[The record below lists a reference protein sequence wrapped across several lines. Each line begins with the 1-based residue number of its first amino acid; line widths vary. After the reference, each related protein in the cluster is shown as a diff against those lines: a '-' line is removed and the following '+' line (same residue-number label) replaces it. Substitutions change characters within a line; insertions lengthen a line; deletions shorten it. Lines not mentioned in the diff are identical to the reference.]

1 MKIIEKTYNDK
12 LLFMSIG
19 ANPDVYLI
27 NEYLQNK
34 RRIKSKIESFI
45 GNKEIIVS
53 EKDYYKAL
61 TYGSLFIVKNNI
73 ENIEWI
79 YNNSERMKNIED
91 VAKMAS
97 FRLGDKR
104 ILTMVDV
111 NKLQKGNYALGS
123 SKRYNF
129 EDIDI

>member
-1 MKIIEKTYNDK
+1 MKIIEKTNKDK
-12 LLFMSIG
+12 LLFMSTG
-19 ANPDVYLI
+19 ANPNIYLI
-27 NEYLQNK
+27 NEYLQNR
-34 RRIKSKIESFI
+34 RRIKSKIDSFI
-45 GNKEIIVS
+45 GNKEIIVG

-79 YNNSERMKNIED
+79 YDDTERMKNIED

-111 NKLQKGNYALGS
+111 NKLQKGNYSLGPL
-123 SKRYNF
+123 KRYNF